1 MGFGENIKHCT
12 LHQYPSAQ
20 RLFAL
25 LEESLQDILADGPLP
40 SSSSPFSLVPVKG
53 PHMATLSQVFCWDK
67 FSNFQSL
74 LFQKFTTLTI
84 WVLSSN
90 ISGKSKKNSL

>member
-12 LHQYPSAQ
+12 LHPYPSAQ

-25 LEESLQDILADGPLP
+25 LEESLQYILADGPLP

-53 PHMATLSQVFCWDK
+53 PQMETLS
-67 FSNFQSL
+67 SIL
-74 LFQKFTTLTI
+74 L
-84 WVLSSN
+84 
-90 ISGKSKKNSL
+90 G